1 MRISTNMFWKGMISM
16 VSMNKWRPELKGSY
30 LVVFILAKIVDRE
43 FGSKIVPYNNPG
55 KQPSHPYVTYH
66 PISPHDYTT
75 FDHRPDQYYVRMQL
89 DVHTSDP
96 IMASDMA
103 AQLLEALTNSQ
114 GYRNWF
120 DQVNVVPTPLPN
132 NKTKIQDHTTLPGI
146 NYDNAYGF
154 YFDFLISRADL
165 VYEEK
170 DLKFDFEENTI
181 ESIRAN
187 SEVDGDHIDAKKKEE
202 N

>member
-1 MRISTNMFWKGMISM
+1 M
-16 VSMNKWRPELKGSY
+16 VSTSKWRPELKWSY

-43 FGSKIVPYNNPG
+43 FGCKIVPYNNPG
-55 KQPSHPYVTYH
+55 KQPSYPYVTYH
-66 PISPHDYTT
+66 PINAHDYTT
-75 FDHRPDQYYVRMQL
+75 SDHRSDQFYVQLQL
-89 DVHTSDP
+89 DAHTSDP

-103 AQLLEALTNSQ
+103 TKLLDALTNSQ

-120 DQVNVVPTPLPN
+120 DQVNVVPTPLPK
-132 NKTKIQDHTTLPGI
+132 NKSEIQDHTTLPGI

-165 VYEEK
+165 VYQEK
-170 DLKFDFEENTI
+170 DLNFDFEEETI
-181 ESIRAN
+181 ESVRAN
-187 SEVDGDHIDAKKKEE
+187 SKIDGDHIDANKKEE